1 MNQEKTFKPSSG
13 YLMIFVAIALL
24 VCSIPLFAFKIIVAA
39 IPMVL
44 VFVTITTGFF
54 FINPN
59 GSIVLTLFGE
69 YKGTV
74 KTMVFIGRTHFIQKR
89 GFRFVRATLIP
100 IESR

>member
-24 VCSIPLFAFKIIVAA
+24 VCSIPLFAFKIIFAA

-74 KTMVFIGRTHFIQKR
+74 KNQWFLLGEPILYKKE
-89 GFRFVRATLIP
+89 GFASCAQL
-100 IESR
+100 